1 MYDPWLTTCFGYYP
15 ATLATDIS
23 EREGEEGEDREYS
36 DASYLDREPLGLAV
50 RYIYGEGEEEEQP
63 ASDGDHDVEGIE
75 SEAYVGYS
83 VFYLVEVSVAEVF
96 EVLLEFLTGLCGYG
110 LVIVS
115 LSLVVCVESFVGYA
129 ATLNPFGVGNGVDGF
144 AIDDVTTLDNILDAR
159 DKSVWIVATENTES
173 SGDTECKVHRGLVV
187 VPSLLWVD
195 YAKSGQGGAFL
206 TFVETFHGGELHGLG
221 LGDVYGGLVAAPH
234 GEQYASQAYDA
245 SYFDAIRSEA
255 SVASF

>member
-50 RYIYGEGEEEEQP
+50 RYIYGKGEEEEQP

-96 EVLLEFLTGLCGYG
+96 EVLLEFLTSLCGCG
-110 LVIVS
+110 LLLVS
-115 LSLVVCVESFVGYA
+115 LSLVVCVESLVGFA
-129 ATLNPFGVGNGVDGF
+129 AALDPFGIRDGVDRL
-144 AIDDVTTLDNILDAR
+144 AVDDVTALDNVLDAR
-159 DKSVWIVATENTES
+159 NKCVWVVATEDTESLGNTECEMH
-173 SGDTECKVHRGLVV
+173 GRLVV
-187 VPSLLWVD
+187 VPFLVCVD
-195 YAKSGQGGAFL
+195 YAES
-206 TFVETFHGGELHGLG
+206 
-221 LGDVYGGLVAAPH
+221 D
-234 GEQYASQAYDA
+234 
-245 SYFDAIRSEA
+245 
-255 SVASF
+255 